1 MHLYHKDL
9 AKNVILMIPLFE
21 NFIYLHFVHEIYFQI
36 QNLIWENVQKSMIL
50 HLKDSFNQIQIE
62 KDIGKNIKYN
72 FNNYFKI

>member
-1 MHLYHKDL
+1 
-9 AKNVILMIPLFE
+9 MIPLFE